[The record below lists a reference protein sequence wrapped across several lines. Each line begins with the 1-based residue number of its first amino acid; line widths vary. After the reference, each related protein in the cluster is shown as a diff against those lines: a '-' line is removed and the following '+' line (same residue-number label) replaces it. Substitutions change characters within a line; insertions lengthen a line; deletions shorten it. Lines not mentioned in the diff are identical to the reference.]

1 MMVYRDYRGHQIR
14 LPDERLAHVLLQHL
28 EIASM
33 ESAITET
40 LGSPEEVRRST
51 RDPRQV
57 TLYYRRYPSSIAGDK
72 YMCVVVKILGDD
84 AFVLT
89 AYLTDR
95 IKQGNVIWPTNR

>member
-1 MMVYRDYRGHQIR
+1 LIAYRDYQGRQIR
-14 LPDERLAHVLLQHL
+14 LPDERLSHVLLQHP
-28 EIASM
+28 EIVGM
-33 ESAITET
+33 ELAITET
-40 LGSPEEVRRST
+40 LESPEEVGSST

-57 TLYYRRYPSSIAGDK
+57 TLYCRRYSSSIAGDK

-95 IKQGNVIWPTNR
+95 IKQGDLIWPPNR